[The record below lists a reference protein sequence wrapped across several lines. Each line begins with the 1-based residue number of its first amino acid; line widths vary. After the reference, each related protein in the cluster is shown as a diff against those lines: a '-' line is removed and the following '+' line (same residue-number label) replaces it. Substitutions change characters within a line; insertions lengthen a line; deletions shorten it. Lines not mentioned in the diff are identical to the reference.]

1 MNPILEMLSKTGPMA
16 QAFQNFGSI
25 ASALKSGNPL
35 GAMTGDPRMKQVQ
48 DYIQSHGGNPEQ
60 VFYALA
66 REKGVDPNQILEQVR
81 SMMK

>member
-1 MNPILEMLSKTGPMA
+1 MNPILEMLAKVSPIGQALQDFTG
-16 QAFQNFGSI
+16 I
-25 ASALKSGNPL
+25 TSALKSGNPL